1 MSSVSVAVGHLDR
14 LLCAVIGKIP
24 SLQHALLRP
33 RKRNRDGHLAVK
45 AVNFRSVCRQAHIE
59 HHTLLS
65 RADDCSLIV
74 AQCVTGADMQLN
86 VSAVRRLDDRL
97 HRRLVQRDRRVR
109 RLDRQRLRFQIKD
122 VVHGADGQRHFFRF
136 QIGHVDLRRAA
147 GFELLFTTGSAFDTR
162 AEAYAVAE
170 AIPDGRTS
178 QFLLKKAR
186 EHGVYITGSFVERDG
201 ADLYNTAVLAGPDGL
216 VGKFRKL
223 HPCEDEVYWAEPG
236 NLGIPVFHTPIG
248 RIALLI
254 CLDAYYPE
262 CFRICALQGADI
274 ICTMFNACHVK
285 ESRRLPDPYATMAGV
300 LCMAN
305 ALSNHVF
312 VACCDAVGECNGTRF
327 AGQSMVADQW
337 GAPLAGPASDEE
349 EAIVYADIDLA
360 DSRRKYFHPTNSRL
374 ANRRIDVYSQDLG
387 YHPEKYH

>member
-1 MSSVSVAVGHLDR
+1 MSKIQSPAKIACIQMRISYCRVEENLAEADR
-14 LLCAVIGKIP
+14 LIEAAC
-24 SLQHALLRP
+24 
-33 RKRNRDGHLAVK
+33 
-45 AVNFRSVCRQAHIE
+45 VNGA
-59 HHTLLS
+59 TLLI
-65 RADDCSLIV
+65 LPE
-74 AQCVTGADMQLN
+74 T
-86 VSAVRRLDDRL
+86 
-97 HRRLVQRDRRVR
+97 
-109 RLDRQRLRFQIKD
+109 
-122 VVHGADGQRHFFRF
+122 
-136 QIGHVDLRRAA
+136 
-147 GFELLFTTGSAFDTR
+147 FTTGSAFDTR

-274 ICTMFNACHVK
+274 ICTMFNAYHVK

-327 AGQSMVADQW
+327 AGQSMVANQW

>member
-1 MSSVSVAVGHLDR
+1 
-14 LLCAVIGKIP
+14 
-24 SLQHALLRP
+24 
-33 RKRNRDGHLAVK
+33 
-45 AVNFRSVCRQAHIE
+45 
-59 HHTLLS
+59 
-65 RADDCSLIV
+65 
-74 AQCVTGADMQLN
+74 MQLN
-86 VSAVRRLDDRL
+86 VSAVRRL
-97 HRRLVQRDRRVR
+97 VQRDRRVR
-109 RLDRQRLRFQIKD
+109 HLDRQRLRFQVKD
-122 VVHGADGQRHFFRF
+122 VVHGADGQRHLFRF
-136 QIGHVDLRRAA
+136 QIGHVDLRRAV

-274 ICTMFNACHVK
+274 ICTMFNAYHVK

-327 AGQSMVADQW
+327 AGQSMVANQW

>member
-1 MSSVSVAVGHLDR
+1 MLKRQHGVSVAVGHLDR

-24 SLQHALLRP
+24 SLQRPLLRP
-33 RKRNRDGHLAVK
+33 RKRNGNGHLAVK
-45 AVNFRSVCRQAHIE
+45 AVNFRSVCRQAHIQ

-65 RADDCSLIV
+65 RADDCGLIV

-86 VSAVRRLDDRL
+86 VSAVRRL
-97 HRRLVQRDRRVR
+97 VQRDRRVR
-109 RLDRQRLRFQIKD
+109 HLDRQRLRFQVKD
-122 VVHGADGQRHFFRF
+122 VVHGADGQRHLFRF
-136 QIGHVDLRRAA
+136 QPGHVDLRRAV
-147 GFELLFTTGSAFDTR
+147 GFELFFTTGSAFDTR

-274 ICTMFNACHVK
+274 ICTMFNAYHVK

-327 AGQSMVADQW
+327 AGQSMVANQW